1 MNRILMKERSELLQ
15 NRQLPSSLKIR
26 NKVSKQQYKK
36 ETKKTSKIQYN
47 KNSQNNQTQKND
59 KVELFFQKTNVK
71 FVVELNK
78 L

>member
-1 MNRILMKERSELLQ
+1 MNRILTKERSELLQ

-36 ETKKTSKIQYN
+36 ETKKTRKSQYN
-47 KNSQNNQTQKND
+47 KNRQNNQTQKND

-71 FVVELNK
+71 FVVKLNK